1 MKDLRILIT
10 LNDNGQL
17 SFDFDPNIP
26 FILSDKIKEVVEDFY
41 K

>member
-1 MKDLRILIT
+1 MKTFNIKIT
-10 LNDNGQL
+10 INDNSHT

-26 FILSDKIKEVVEDFY
+26 FMLADKIKEVVKDFY